1 MIIFIKIL
9 LAHLLGDFLLQPKS
23 WVMEKEAKKA
33 LSPKLYIHV
42 LIHGALILLLL
53 WDFQYW
59 ALALIVAFS
68 HFLIDLAKLLFQN
81 KSTKTAWFIADQLL
95 HILVLVGVSLF
106 WFNPDTSW
114 FWILESLDFWAIVTA
129 ACFLS
134 FGVAIIMN
142 VLLEPWSEKVFDKA
156 NDSLPNAGKYIGI
169 LERLFVFVFILTD
182 HWEGVGFLITAK
194 SVFRFGDLKE
204 SKDRKLTEYI
214 LIGTLMSFGMAI
226 LTALAILYLI
236 KTF

>member
-23 WVMEKEAKKA
+23 WVIEKEAKKA

-42 LIHGALILLLL
+42 LIHGALIILLL

-59 ALALIVAFS
+59 ALALTVAFS
-68 HFLIDLAKLLFQN
+68 HFLIDLAKLSFQN
-81 KSTKTAWFIADQLL
+81 KNNKTLWFIVDQLL
-95 HILVLVGVSLF
+95 HIIVLFGVSLV
-106 WFNPDTSW
+106 WFYPENTW
-114 FWILESLDFWAIVTA
+114 LWIFESVAFWAILTA
-129 ACFLS
+129 LCFLS
-134 FGVAIIMN
+134 FGVAVIMN
-142 VLLEPWSEKVFDKA
+142 VLLEPWSLKIFDKA
-156 NDSLPNAGKYIGI
+156 NDSLSNAGKYIGI

-226 LTALAILYLI
+226 LTALATLYLI
-236 KTF
+236 KIF

>member
-9 LAHLLGDFLLQPKS
+9 LAHILGDFLFQPKS
-23 WVMEKEAKKA
+23 WIKEKEKGKA
-33 LSPKLYIHV
+33 SSPKLYVHV
-42 LIHGALILLLL
+42 LIHGALTILFL
-53 WDFQYW
+53 WDLRFW
-59 ALALIVAFS
+59 PLALTVTVS
-68 HFLIDLAKLLFQN
+68 HFFIDWAKLSFQ
-81 KSTKTAWFIADQLL
+81 TKKNRTKWFIIDQLL
-95 HILVLVGVSLF
+95 HLAILVGVTLI
-106 WFNPDTSW
+106 WQHPDTEWLIIFNSLPV
-114 FWILESLDFWAIVTA
+114 WIVFTA

-142 VLLEPWSEKVFDKA
+142 VLLEPWSSKIFDGV

-214 LIGTLMSFGMAI
+214 LIGTLMSFGFAI
-226 LTALAILYLI
+226 FTALISLYLI
-236 KTF
+236 QSN